1 MEQPTMSSNLR
12 SLFKNSQQN
21 GMSQQS
27 VDLLVQNLD
36 GQTGLGC
43 IGAQVDDLNTD
54 DVTLLVIL
62 IDASGSMT
70 SVQQDV
76 IDAFN
81 QMCRAL
87 ADSKASDSILVS
99 AWTFDDKP
107 KLLFGYTPVDSVKDL
122 DATTYTLGGATAL
135 YDGVMDGFTGIV
147 AYGQDLRN
155 NGIRTR
161 SVVVVIT
168 DGGDNASGHSAAS
181 VKTVADD
188 LIRQE
193 FYTLAFVGMGDPNY
207 FKGVAAQMG
216 FPEVLTVKQS
226 ASDIRRALNMISGSV
241 IRTSQGQINPGT
253 NTFFN
258 P

>member
-1 MEQPTMSSNLR
+1 MSSHLR

-43 IGAQVDDLNTD
+43 VGAQVDDLNTD
-54 DVTLLVIL
+54 DVTLLVVL
-62 IDASGSMT
+62 LDASGSME
-70 SVQQDV
+70 SVKKDV
-76 IDAFN
+76 ITAFN
-81 QMCRAL
+81 EMMRAL
-87 ADSKASDSILVS
+87 ADSKAKDSILVS
-99 AWTFDDKP
+99 AWTFDDRP

-122 DATTYTLGGATAL
+122 DAKTYVMGGATAL
-135 YDGVMDGFTGIV
+135 YDATMDGFTGIV

-161 SVVVVIT
+161 SIVVVMT
-168 DGGDNASGHSAAS
+168 DGGDNASGVTAAA

-193 FYTLAFVGMGDPNY
+193 TYTLAFVGMGTDATY
-207 FKGVAAQMG
+207 FQGVAAQMG
-216 FPEVLTVKQS
+216 FPSILTVKHS

-241 IRTSQGQINPGT
+241 IRASQGQINSGG
-253 NTFFN
+253 NSFFT